1 MFLYFNV
8 FIMSLI
14 SWVFVLISYT
24 YQLGETMCC
33 EQESLLFF
41 FSVFFFFFFFCL
53 NDLYLVVIRVCAIHV
68 T

>member
-1 MFLYFNV
+1 
-8 FIMSLI
+8 MSLI

-24 YQLGETMCC
+24 YQLDETMCC
-33 EQESLLFF
+33 EQESLL
-41 FSVFFFFFFFCL
+41 FFFFFFCL